1 MRDVDGRIR
10 WALNNKPTGPGRC
23 AEHLWHALGGPADPP
38 RQGLPDA
45 TSVANLVRDLGH
57 MQTGPC
63 PRGAVRY
70 WVGGSQG
77 HGHVAIET
85 ADLLEKARVVSV
97 DVKGPGTVGEVSL
110 DWIAKNWPKLRY
122 VGWSWWWGRFDTKP
136 GVTPPPEPPEV
147 EEGPGL
153 WSWYSGKPRG
163 EQVVYPDGKWN
174 HLPGLDEPASGITA
188 ESTEWRMLYLR
199 LEFTETR
206 TADRVVETRFVR
218 AGGDARKAPTAYD
231 AETFGTVKDSYP
243 YQNVHF
249 EDGDGKGGKWQ
260 VKVTGGK
267 DPVTITTRYAKQHTV
282 YVVD

>member
-10 WALNNKPTGPGRC
+10 WALNNKPSGPGRC
-23 AEHLWHALGGPADPP
+23 AEHAWHALGGPADPP

-45 TSVANLVRDLGH
+45 TAVADLVRDLGH
-57 MQTGPC
+57 MRTGPV
-63 PRGAVRY
+63 PRGAIRY
-70 WVGGSQG
+70 WVGGANG

-85 ADLLEKARVVSV
+85 AERLDPARMVSV
-97 DVKGPGTVGEVSL
+97 DVKGPGTVGEVPFS
-110 DWIAKNWPKLRY
+110 WFAANWPKLRY
-122 VGWSWWWGRFDTKP
+122 VGWSWYWGRFNTEP
-136 GVTPPPEPPEV
+136 GAEPPPDPPTV

-163 EQVVYPDGKWN
+163 EVKVYPDGKW
-174 HLPGLDEPASGITA
+174 HRLVGLDEPASGIVGG
-188 ESTEWRMLYLR
+188 TEFRMLYLR
-199 LEFTETR
+199 LEFTPTR

-218 AGGDARKAPTAYD
+218 ANGDATAYD
-231 AETFGTVKDSYP
+231 SEEFGTVKDSHP

-249 EDGDGKGGKWQ
+249 EEGEGEGGKWM

-282 YVVD
+282 YQQTT